1 MAIRA
6 PHLSSGGG
14 HIDRLAGGLYASRS
28 RNRLRECLGD
38 WALIERRAHSLRP
51 RYAVIL
57 CLAMLCVGAARRLRD
72 LRWRAL
78 GPRHKSRQR
87 VQRCLAHS
95 SYRRLGHY
103 SSPSLGSGL
112 QGRADATSRTCVVN
126 ERSRLPSKCQR
137 SRSTKRVW
145 CGVSHQ
151 GFVHASVQP
160 LVGVGSVHAFGFW
173 LLFLILAC

>member
-1 MAIRA
+1 MRRFA
-6 PHLSSGGG
+6 PGFCTYFGTAVGWRWICSCFSLLAFVFDSGM
-14 HIDRLAGGLYASRS
+14 
-28 RNRLRECLGD
+28 LRVEICLP
-38 WALIERRAHSLRP
+38 AFFCF
-51 RYAVIL
+51 
-57 CLAMLCVGAARRLRD
+57 CLTCAGAARRLRD

-126 ERSRLPSKCQR
+126 ER
-137 SRSTKRVW
+137 
-145 CGVSHQ
+145 
-151 GFVHASVQP
+151 QP
-160 LVGVGSVHAFGFW
+160 FAKQVPTEQEHEAGSVRRFAPGVCTCFGTAVGW
-173 LLFLILAC
+173 R

>member
-1 MAIRA
+1 MTLFASTRCLANRA

-126 ERSRLPSKCQR
+126 ERQPFAKQVPTEQEHGRA
-137 SRSTKRVW
+137 W
-145 CGVSHQ
+145 CDVSHR
-151 GFVHASVQP
+151 VLYMLRYSR
-160 LVGVGSVHAFGFW
+160 
-173 LLFLILAC
+173 

>member
-1 MAIRA
+1 MVKSRR
-6 PHLSSGGG
+6 PS
-14 HIDRLAGGLYASRS
+14 AGF
-28 RNRLRECLGD
+28 LGD

-126 ERSRLPSKCQR
+126 ER
-137 SRSTKRVW
+137 
-145 CGVSHQ
+145 
-151 GFVHASVQP
+151 QP
-160 LVGVGSVHAFGFW
+160 FAKQVPTEQEHEAGSVRRFAPGFCTCFGTAVGW
-173 LLFLILAC
+173 R